1 MPAPS
6 SRPLAFILAERLP
19 MTIADLPPAGRAP
32 PRPAATARSAPP
44 GRRTAETQNTTK
56 SRTQAKGRAKPKS
69 EPPPRKATSPV
80 RIDTAADG
88 SPVEAGPLN
97 GRPAGQPRRPGLA
110 RPATGRSRTVVAR
123 LWRTAERQVREIE
136 DRLMRLEAGEDA
148 SPRMGDATQGERDAK
163 TLAILAKTIRDLADL
178 SQAQARPVARPLPT
192 APEPEDGYDP
202 PAADLDELRRELAR
216 KLAAIQSARD
226 ADIP

>member
-1 MPAPS
+1 
-6 SRPLAFILAERLP
+6 

-32 PRPAATARSAPP
+32 PRPAALPRTKTPVH
-44 GRRTAETQNTTK
+44 GRRPAK
-56 SRTQAKGRAKPKS
+56 VKAQAASKPKAD
-69 EPPPRKATSPV
+69 PPPVKAAATSPV

-97 GRPAGQPRRPGLA
+97 GRQVGQPRRPGLA

-178 SQAQARPVARPLPT
+178 SQAHARPTARPLPT
-192 APEPEDGYDP
+192 GPETEDGYDP

>member
-1 MPAPS
+1 
-6 SRPLAFILAERLP
+6 

-32 PRPAATARSAPP
+32 PRPAALPRSATP
-44 GRRTAETQNTTK
+44 GRGRRPAK
-56 SRTQAKGRAKPKS
+56 VKAQAAVKPKA
-69 EPPPRKATSPV
+69 EPPPVKAATSPI
-80 RIDTAADG
+80 RIDRAADG

-97 GRPAGQPRRPGLA
+97 GRQAAQPRRPGLA

-192 APEPEDGYDP
+192 APETEDGYDP